1 MPIFNDLLN
10 AYNAVEIHGH
20 PQITFPSIWHEVKSA
35 NAEVTIDTE
44 GRLISVR
51 PLQKWYVEKGEDG
64 KNVRLRGDN
73 EAVTPVTLYSECRS
87 GSTAQ
92 PRPLSDNCK
101 YLIRDPEDSKYYDSY
116 MSLLHAWDDYA
127 GGNIKIQ
134 AIIAYISSGHI
145 MTDLAEAGLADAKAD
160 DLRSQLEKT
169 AVRFVV
175 KDGDR
180 LCKLWEDEELIRS
193 WDEYMENMYAAD
205 VLDTV
210 TGTYGH
216 PIHKHPKNI
225 LPANAN
231 GKLISTA
238 VNEGSLLYMTGDR
251 YTDASQAPPVT
262 WETSVKVHRMA
273 RWLCNNRAISIAG
286 RDHTTYWVCF
296 SSDDPAHI
304 DFDILSRETGI
315 DGPAEYVKIL
325 RDAIDGNDFDIPD
338 GQIIIAAFDYSS
350 KGRDAVTYYQSVDS
364 AAFFRDLK
372 RWRELYRTDTDA
384 GYYYPSLYRIVQNA
398 YGHYDPKSGGMVA
411 KDAIVQRH
419 LNRLIA
425 CMLEGRPVPDDIVH
439 QAVINVK
446 AAAHAENVRD
456 YVILNAYTLLAAKA
470 SMSGVKNMITDDKQ
484 SRSYLYGR
492 LLALYDY
499 VEAAGTYKHNLNRKA
514 KIDRQTNAVKMWNTY
529 VTRPAA
535 TAPLLHG
542 KVMRGYIRYLSKTS
556 AAYYKRQI
564 EDIYDVLSIVETAN
578 DKNKPLSDDY
588 IIGYTHQRKAL
599 RERSKEK
606 RNELSKGETEHE

>member
-1 MPIFNDLLN
+1 MPIFNDLLK
-10 AYNAVEIHGH
+10 AYNVVEIHGH
-20 PQITFPSIWHEVKSA
+20 PMIVFPSIWHEVKPA

-44 GRLISVR
+44 GKLVSIR
-51 PLQKWYVEKGEDG
+51 PLQKWYIKKGEDG
-64 KNVRLRGDN
+64 KDVRLRGDN

-251 YTDASQAPPVT
+251 YTDTSQAPPVT

-273 RWLCNNRAISIAG
+273 RWLCNNRAIRIAG
-286 RDHTTYWVCF
+286 REHTTYWVCF
-296 SSDDPAHI
+296 SGEDPTHI
-304 DFDILSRETGI
+304 DFDILSQETGI
-315 DGPAEYVKIL
+315 DGPTEYVNIL
-325 RDAIDGNDFDIPD
+325 RDAILGKEFNVPD
-338 GQIIIAAFDYSS
+338 GQVIIAAFDYSS
-350 KGRDAVTYYQSVDS
+350 KGRDAITYYQSVDS
-364 AAFFRDLK
+364 EAFFRGLM
-372 RWRELYRTDTDA
+372 RWRELYRTVTDS

-398 YGHYDPKSGGMVA
+398 YGHYDPRSGGLAVNDVIMR
-411 KDAIVQRH
+411 KQ

-425 CMLEGRPVPDDIVH
+425 CMLESRPVPDDIVH
-439 QAVINVK
+439 QAAINVK
-446 AAAHAENVRD
+446 AVAHAEDVRN
-456 YVILNAYTLLAAKA
+456 YVMLNAYTLLTAKA
-470 SMSGVKNMITDDKQ
+470 SMSGVKMTMTDDKQ

-492 LLALYDY
+492 LLALYDRI
-499 VEAAGTYKHNLNRKA
+499 EKAGIYKHSLNRKT
-514 KIDRQTNAVKMWNTY
+514 KNDRQTNAVKMWNAY
-529 VTRPAA
+529 VTHPAV
-535 TAPLLHG
+535 TAPLLHD

-578 DKNKPLSDDY
+578 DKNNPLTDDY
-588 IIGYTHQRKAL
+588 IIGYTHQQKARK
-599 RERSKEK
+599 
-606 RNELSKGETEHE
+606 KGETEHE